1 MPMRCHKLRFGGGE
15 DTGSLGADGEL
26 GVDATE
32 DDMAVVEGLLHSD
45 SSELSFGPL
54 PPSAKA
60 PSPVCSSSF
69 SSHSSMLL
77 RLSRHVG
84 SER

>member
-1 MPMRCHKLRFGGGE
+1 MRCHKLRFGGG
-15 DTGSLGADGEL
+15 DTGSLGAEGEL
-26 GVDATE
+26 GVDATK
-32 DDMAVVEGLLHSD
+32 DDMAVVEAVVEGLLHSD
-45 SSELSFGPL
+45 SELSFGPL

-60 PSPVCSSSF
+60 LSPVCSSSF